1 MIARGVKQIAWCARE
16 KIKGGR
22 LMSSGTR
29 LKSAHGKIAFMLDA
43 DAPANIEENA
53 ATAAQ
58 PRASAAPARRWRP
71 FRILQYPIAIGLC
84 STLITFA
91 FGFCAYLVIENA
103 MPPEGWLGIWNRWD
117 SIHYL
122 DVAQNGYA
130 GDDGGEQ
137 RFMIVFLPLYP
148 SVIYLAHYLIP
159 DWQAAA
165 MVVSN
170 ICCAGAFCYCYL
182 LTQKESGRRAARVA
196 VFYFS
201 IFPTAYF
208 LHIAYSESL
217 FLFLTIA
224 AFYYARQGRWLPC
237 ALLGML
243 ATASRL
249 SGLAIMLPLAFEY
262 FQQKNFRWR
271 QIRWDSLLLGLI
283 PLGLLAYLYLNYH
296 YFGDP
301 FKFLEFQRE
310 HWYRSLS
317 SPVPELQWEWEG
329 LTADDPIERVMQH
342 GSQLV
347 AFVIGTV
354 GLVVAAFRLRPCYTL
369 YLAMSWVLIFCDSF
383 TLCSPRYLLT
393 LFPLFIL
400 LGQWRR
406 PIWGHY
412 SVTTLCLLFYALN
425 VTQFVRG
432 WWAH

>member
-1 MIARGVKQIAWCARE
+1 MR
-16 KIKGGR
+16 
-22 LMSSGTR
+22 
-29 LKSAHGKIAFMLDA
+29 
-43 DAPANIEENA
+43 NA
-53 ATAAQ
+53 E
-58 PRASAAPARRWRP
+58 ASAAIEGNAAPPPQSSADSLPRRRWR
-71 FRILQYPIAIGLC
+71 RLRVLQYPIAIALC
-84 STLITFA
+84 SAAITFA

-122 DVAQNGYA
+122 DVAQSGYA
-130 GDDGGEQ
+130 GDATGEQ

-148 SVIYLAHYLIP
+148 HIIYLAHFLIP
-159 DWQAAA
+159 NWHVAAV
-165 MVVSN
+165 VVSN
-170 ICCAGAFCYCYL
+170 ICCAGAFCYCFL
-182 LTQKESGRRAARVA
+182 LTEKEFGRRAAQAA

-217 FLFLTIA
+217 FLVLTIG
-224 AFYYARQGRWLPC
+224 AFYYARQARWLPC

-243 ATASRL
+243 ATGSRI

-271 QIRWDSLLLGLI
+271 QVRWDCALLCLI

-301 FKFLEFQRE
+301 LKFLQFQRE

-317 SPVPELQWEWEG
+317 SPFPALQWSWEDIMRD
-329 LTADDPIERVMQH
+329 TPIERVMQH
-342 GSQLV
+342 GSLLV
-347 AFVIGTV
+347 AFAIGTI
-354 GLVVAAFRLRPCYTL
+354 GLVVAAFRLRPCYTI
-369 YLAMSWVLIFCDSF
+369 YLAVSWVLIFCDSF
-383 TLCSPRYLLT
+383 ALCSPRYLLT
-393 LFPLFIL
+393 LFPLFML

-406 PIWGHY
+406 RAWAHS
-412 SVTTLCLLFYALN
+412 SVTFLCILFYGLN
-425 VTQFVRG
+425 ATQFVRG